1 MDIEAVIKHLSELSS
16 KKEDEISKSF
26 EAEFERKDE
35 EFKTIDIPRDQITQ
49 MAFIVVGKQL
59 NISEADMSSI
69 FIAVEIEEDF
79 QSEANNKVNEVKIM
93 DEKAPSKAKSFKDF
107 VKGVEKTI
115 PETNYKKRP
124 SLIVQDGARYRMK
137 LLDPSKIPFEY
148 DNGEYTSY
156 VFDIELISVEPAYM
170 YDEVYEKG
178 DKKGDKLYV
187 NGEEY
192 SLWLWEK
199 PFWAFVDF
207 WETLTDDDNPD
218 DREFIY
224 YKKSRGNVKDFI
236 FKEV

>member
-1 MDIEAVIKHLSELSS
+1 MNTDIIVGHLARIS
-16 KKEDEISKSF
+16 KKEPNEILKSYQ
-26 EAEFERKDE
+26 AEYERKTE
-35 EFKTIDIPRDQITQ
+35 EFKDIDIPKDQIEQ
-49 MAFIVVGKQL
+49 MAFMIVGKQL
-59 NISEADMSSI
+59 NISEPDISSI

-79 QSEANNKVNEVKIM
+79 QSEANNKGNEVKTM
-93 DEKAPSKAKSFKDF
+93 DEKAPSKAKSFKEF
-107 VKGVEKTI
+107 TRGIEKTI

-137 LLDPSKIPFEY
+137 LLDPTKIPFEY

-156 VFDIELISVEPAYM
+156 VFDIELISVEPEYM

-178 DKKGDKLYV
+178 DKKGDKLYT

-199 PFWAFVDF
+199 PFWSFVDF

-224 YKKSRGNVKDFI
+224 YKKSKGNTKDFI